1 MTTRRDFITTAAIT
15 TAGLTI
21 VPRHVLGR
29 GFQAPSDTV
38 NVAAVGIGGM
48 GAVNTQAVMGQN
60 VVAICDCDLNLLD
73 GKLAE
78 WAKASQAAPS
88 QQQPSSAPPK
98 PGDVV
103 NGFKFWGPSKAQQ
116 DADGKW
122 PGQDGRANLRR
133 FVQDLER
140 FREEPLGRDFI
151 PVALQPGLA

>member
-1 MTTRRDFITTAAIT
+1 MQAAAQPLPNEGLMRTRRDFIATAGTMA
-15 TAGLTI
+15 AGLTI

-88 QQQPSSAPPK
+88 QQKPAAPPPK
-98 PGDVV
+98 PGDV
-103 NGFKFWGPSKAQQ
+103 
-116 DADGKW
+116 
-122 PGQDGRANLRR
+122 
-133 FVQDLER
+133 
-140 FREEPLGRDFI
+140 
-151 PVALQPGLA
+151 